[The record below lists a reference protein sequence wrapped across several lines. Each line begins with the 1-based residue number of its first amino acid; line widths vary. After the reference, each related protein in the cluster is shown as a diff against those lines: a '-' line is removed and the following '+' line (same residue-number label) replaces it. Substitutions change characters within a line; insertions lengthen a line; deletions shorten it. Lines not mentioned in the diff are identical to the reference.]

1 MGKAKLTMGSPDL
14 EKLVQEV
21 ASEMGLTQ
29 AGIEFT
35 VLNALKSKEIVKV
48 SKASEVT
55 EILSNK
61 EDLVV
66 VIAYE
71 EAFDRVD
78 EKTRWMWIRM
88 ALDCVSYDA
97 ENGKISLSTPTITV
111 PLGFYQKYGNVAVQN
126 AELALLTIQQIQD
139 EERERKEAE
148 KALKKARKKNK

>member
-1 MGKAKLTMGSPDL
+1 MASPDL

-21 ASEMGLTQ
+21 AQEMGLTQ
-29 AGIEFT
+29 MGVEFQA
-35 VLNALKSKEIVKV
+35 LNAKKAKEIVKV
-48 SKASEVT
+48 SKANEVT
-55 EILSNK
+55 EILSDK
-61 EDLVV
+61 ENLVV

-78 EKTRWMWIRM
+78 EKTCWMWIRM
-88 ALDCVSYDA
+88 ALDCVSYDP
-97 ENGKISLSTPTITV
+97 EKDKISLSTPTITV

>member
-1 MGKAKLTMGSPDL
+1 MAKLTMASPDL

-21 ASEMGLTQ
+21 AQEMGLTQ
-29 AGIEFT
+29 MGVEFQA
-35 VLNALKSKEIVKV
+35 LNAKKSKEIVKV
-48 SKASEVT
+48 SKANEVT
-55 EILSNK
+55 EILSDK
-61 EDLVV
+61 ENLVV

-88 ALDCVSYDA
+88 ALDCVSYDP
-97 ENGKISLSTPTITV
+97 EKDKISLSTPTITV

-139 EERERKEAE
+139 EERVRKEAE
-148 KALKKARKKNK
+148 KALKKGRKKNK

>member
-1 MGKAKLTMGSPDL
+1 MASPDL

-21 ASEMGLTQ
+21 AQEMGLTQ
-29 AGIEFT
+29 MGVEFQA
-35 VLNALKSKEIVKV
+35 LNAKKAKEIVKV
-48 SKASEVT
+48 SKANEVT
-55 EILSNK
+55 EILSDK
-61 EDLVV
+61 ENLVV

-88 ALDCVSYDA
+88 ALDCVSYDP
-97 ENGKISLSTPTITV
+97 EKDKISLSTPTITV

-139 EERERKEAE
+139 EEKERKEAE
-148 KALKKARKKNK
+148 KALKKTRKKNK

>member
-1 MGKAKLTMGSPDL
+1 MASPDL

-21 ASEMGLTQ
+21 AQEMGLTQ
-29 AGIEFT
+29 MGVEFQA
-35 VLNALKSKEIVKV
+35 LNAKKAKEIVKV
-48 SKASEVT
+48 SKANEVT
-55 EILSNK
+55 EILSDK
-61 EDLVV
+61 ENLVV

-88 ALDCVSYDA
+88 ALDCVSYDP
-97 ENGKISLSTPTITV
+97 EKDKISLSTPTITV

-139 EERERKEAE
+139 EEKERKEAE

>member
-1 MGKAKLTMGSPDL
+1 MAKLTMASPDL

-21 ASEMGLTQ
+21 AQEMGLTQ
-29 AGIEFT
+29 MGVEFQA
-35 VLNALKSKEIVKV
+35 LNAKKSKEIVKV
-48 SKASEVT
+48 SKANEVT
-55 EILSNK
+55 EILSDK
-61 EDLVV
+61 ENLVV

-97 ENGKISLSTPTITV
+97 EKDKVSLSTPTITV

-148 KALKKARKKNK
+148 KALKKGRKKNK